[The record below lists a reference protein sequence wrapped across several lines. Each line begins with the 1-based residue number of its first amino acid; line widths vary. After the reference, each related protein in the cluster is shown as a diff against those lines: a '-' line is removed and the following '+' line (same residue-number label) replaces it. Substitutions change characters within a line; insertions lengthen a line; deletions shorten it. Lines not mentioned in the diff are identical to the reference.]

1 MVKKIIWKFFGS
13 FVFLTFIVVFV
24 FYFFVSSKLQN
35 NFERKITDELQS
47 NAMLVGDILTGD
59 ILENK
64 TEDVQRKIETLAE
77 KLDLRITVVDVQGKV
92 LGDSEEAP
100 SLMKNHKDRL
110 EIMRAVKDGFGQSTR
125 FSDTLNYNMKYV
137 AVRVDDS
144 GKMLGVVRFALPLS
158 DVQLRIQHIYRVVLL
173 GAIVAV
179 VIALT
184 VAYFLSRSI
193 TFPISQMQEAAE
205 RIAKGD
211 FSGKVAIKSK
221 DELGE
226 LAKSLNIMAAELQ
239 QKIENLKQMDRV
251 RTDFVA
257 NVSHELK
264 TPLTLI
270 KGYIETLQDRAI
282 NDPEKAGKFISIIKE
297 HTNRLENIIEDLL
310 SLSELELSKGCL
322 NKTEIDLRKLIDE
335 VVLSFGYALDTK
347 RHTLSIDQ
355 QGDDFRIKADRDKI
369 EQVIVNLIDNA
380 VKYTIEAGQIN
391 ISLVEQQNEITFTV
405 RDNGIGIP
413 GEDIERVFER
423 FYRVDKARS
432 RELGGTGL
440 GLGIAKHIV
449 MAHNGQISI
458 KSEIHK
464 GTKVLVRLPKG
475 QES

>member
-1 MVKKIIWKFFGS
+1 MKKIIWKFFGA
-13 FVFLTFIVVFV
+13 FVFLTLIVVFV
-24 FYFFVSSKLQN
+24 LYFFVSLKLQN
-35 NFERKITDELQS
+35 NFERKISEELQS

-59 ILENK
+59 LLEHKN
-64 TEDVQRKIETLAE
+64 EDIQRKIETLAG
-77 KLDLRITVVDVQGKV
+77 KLDLRITVVDTQGKV
-92 LGDSEEAP
+92 LGDSDKDPA
-100 SLMKNHKDRL
+100 LMENHKDRL
-110 EIMRAVKDGFGQSTR
+110 EIAEAVEKGFSQSTR
-125 FSDTLNYNMKYV
+125 FSDTLNCSMKYV

-144 GKMLGVVRFALPLS
+144 GNTLGVVRFALPLS
-158 DVQLRIQHIYRVVLL
+158 AVQLQIQHIYRVVLL

-184 VAYFLSRSI
+184 VAYFLSHSI
-193 TFPISQMQEAAE
+193 TFPISRMQDAAQ

-211 FSGKVAIKSK
+211 FSRKVKIKSK

-226 LAKSLNIMAAELQ
+226 LAKSLNTMAAELQ
-239 QKIENLKQMDRV
+239 QKMENLKQMDRV

-282 NDPEKAGKFISIIKE
+282 HDKEKAQRFIAIIKE
-297 HTNRLENIIEDLL
+297 HANRLENIIEDLL
-310 SLSELELSKGCL
+310 SLSELELSKDCL
-322 NKTEIDLRKLIDE
+322 NKTEFDLKKLIDE
-335 VVLSFGYALDTK
+335 AALSFGYTLDTK
-347 RHTLSIDQ
+347 RQILSIDQ

-380 VKYTIEAGQIN
+380 VKYTNEAGQIN
-391 ISLVEQQNEITFTV
+391 ILLLEQQNEITITI

-413 GEDIERVFER
+413 KEDIDRVFER

-449 MAHNGQISI
+449 LAHNGQISI
-458 KSEIHK
+458 ESEINK
-464 GTKVLVRLPKG
+464 GTKVLVGLPKD
-475 QES
+475 